1 MTDPSANAAEE
12 QILAVHSAVEREALQ
27 WYAVSVAPLYVKQ
40 LTCVDAVR
48 TVLQGVRCVL
58 VELDLKPSALDGIPV
73 FELAP
78 YWAELLRQLFAQVT
92 IWAPA
97 NIEECT
103 EELIHK
109 IASGIYSMFWE
120 QLRYRHFLVN
130 GAPAGVAE
138 LPLYVN
144 KDGQKTYAVNNA
156 WWSVPGKSWAQY
168 SSCTSNAPRRK
179 QNLRA
184 SGCAPNDIFEPR
196 AFA

>member
-1 MTDPSANAAEE
+1 MSGRVSGASDE
-12 QILAVHSAVEREALQ
+12 QIRAVHEAVDAEVLQ

-48 TVLQGVRCVL
+48 TVLDGVRCVL
-58 VELDLKPSALDGIPV
+58 VQLGLKPSALDDIPASD
-73 FELAP
+73 LAP

-92 IWAPA
+92 IWAPVDLA
-97 NIEECT
+97 QCT

-109 IASGIYSMFWE
+109 VAAGIYSMFWE
-120 QLRYRHFLVN
+120 RLRYRHFLIN

-144 KDGQKTYAVNNA
+144 KDGQKTFAVNNA
-156 WWSVPGKSWAQY
+156 WWSVPGKSWSQY
-168 SSCTSNAPRRK
+168 ASCTANMPRRK
-179 QNLRA
+179 QCMRA
-184 SGCAPNDIFEPR
+184 SSCGPNDVFEPR

>member
-1 MTDPSANAAEE
+1 MTDPIANAAEK
-12 QILAVHSAVEREALQ
+12 QILEVHRAVEREALQ
-27 WYAVSVAPLYVKQ
+27 WYAVSEAPLYVKQ
-40 LTCVDAVR
+40 LTCLDAVK

-58 VELDLKPSALDGIPV
+58 AELDMKPTALDAIPV

-120 QLRYRHFLVN
+120 QLRYRHFLAN

-156 WWSVPGKSWAQY
+156 WWSPPGKSWAQY
-168 SSCTSNAPRRK
+168 ASCTSNAPRRK

-184 SGCAPNDIFEPR
+184 SGCAPNDVFEPR